1 MTSQDTD
8 TDDRVYITAEGLEK
22 LKEEL
27 NYLRTVRR
35 TEVAELI
42 QRAKELGDITDS
54 AQYDAAKE
62 EQSFLEGRIQQ
73 IENQFSHTSLIE
85 EQASSDGVVHV
96 GSKVTLTGKDGVKET
111 WEIVGRTEA
120 DAANGRISNQSP
132 VGRAVLGKRKGDKI
146 SVQTP
151 AGTLTFSVTS
161 IG

>member
-1 MTSQDTD
+1 MTSHDTN
-8 TDDRVYITAEGLEK
+8 TDDRVYITAGGLEK

-27 NYLRTVRR
+27 DYLRTVRR

-42 QRAKELGDITDS
+42 QRAKELGDVTDS

-73 IENQFSHTSLIE
+73 IENQFSHASLIE
-85 EQASSDGVVHV
+85 EQASSDGAVHV
-96 GSKVTLTGKDGVKET
+96 GSKVTLTDNDGVEET

-120 DAANGRISNQSP
+120 DATNGRISNQSP
-132 VGRAVLGKRKGDKI
+132 VGRAILGKRKGDKVD
-146 SVQTP
+146 VQTP
-151 AGTLTFSVTS
+151 AGTLTFSITS